1 MKTGCLALIA
11 ILSCS
16 RLMAQG
22 DRQLVVHLSQPGKT
36 FTLNVNISRA
46 AINVTGY
53 YGKDVIVGIDTDET
67 KSREKVDV
75 TAHEKNNEVTVEAP
89 DRKKVRL
96 NIKVPQTEGIFKL
109 SSVNGGR
116 IMISD
121 VTGNLEI
128 QNKSGGI
135 SALNISGSV
144 IAGTLSGSIAVSFK
158 KVDPTTPMAFS
169 TISGAIHIT
178 FPADLKANLKIKS
191 DYGKLYSDFEL
202 TSDPPHLQ
210 TLKTERDGFY
220 HMPVDDWIYG
230 RVGGGGPEMLI
241 KNTNGNIYI
250 YNTHTQEKK

>member
-1 MKTGCLALIA
+1 MKIGCLALIA
-11 ILSCS
+11 ILNTV
-16 RLMAQG
+16 RATAQDG
-22 DRQLVVHLSQPGKT
+22 RQLVVHLSQPGKT

-46 AINVTGY
+46 AINVIGY
-53 YGKDVIVGIDTDET
+53 DGKDVIVGIDTDET

-96 NIKVPQTEGIFKL
+96 NIKVPRTQGIFKL

-158 KVDPTTPMAFS
+158 KVDPTMPMAFS
-169 TISGAIHIT
+169 TVSGGINVS

-191 DYGKLYSDFEL
+191 DLGKVYSDFDLVGDAAHPKLVRDEK
-202 TSDPPHLQ
+202 DGVYHLSI
-210 TLKTERDGFY
+210 
-220 HMPVDDWIYG
+220 DDWIFG
-230 RVGGGGPEMLI
+230 RVGGGGPEFLI
-241 KNTNGNIYI
+241 KNTNGNIHI
-250 YNTHTQEKK
+250 YKTK